1 MRMMNLDLR
10 HVTVSRG
17 SSLRPLTFI
26 AALLITA
33 MSGVAA
39 AADLSQAV
47 VRQKVNVVTLAPN
60 LTAEPRPAAQGAVV
74 RNENVVRTGVESRAE
89 LEFTDLTLARL
100 GSNSIF
106 SFDAQARAM
115 TFTRGAV
122 LFSKPTNSGAIELRS
137 GAITAAITG
146 STGFIS
152 NVPLGG
158 IRTGARSPVSQ
169 KGNTTLVGMLE
180 GKLVGG
186 AHWRD
191 GRGREQTTNFRL
203 GPGEMLVAQ
212 PGRPPVIAQF
222 DIPRFLRTCP
232 LVTGFSHPL
241 PNQLELDRAIAEYR
255 ADERRGFIE
264 QRNVLVSSQPV
275 QVAWT
280 GYNSPNRGSF
290 DASVAQLSHEG
301 QSTSSG
307 NGGFVNVGSTGIIR
321 GQLVWDTSAD
331 LDLHL
336 TLPDQQQVFYAN
348 RSVTFNSGRATA
360 TLDHDNLGG
369 TIDAPPNH
377 RVENI
382 AINGIPVSGT
392 YSFFV
397 NSFSTSN
404 PSDPFSL
411 RVSYNGHTQL
421 LTGTLGPEQNSTPV
435 IVRVPGG

>member
-1 MRMMNLDLR
+1 MGLDL
-10 HVTVSRG
+10 SRVIR
-17 SSLRPLTFI
+17 SRSRSLRISAI
-26 AALLITA
+26 AAASLFTA
-33 MSGVAA
+33 LGGVGS

-60 LTAEPRPAAQGAVV
+60 LTAEARPASQGAVV
-74 RNENVVRTGVESRAE
+74 RNENVVRTGTESRAE

-152 NVPLGG
+152 NVPIGG
-158 IRTGARSPVSQ
+158 IKTSARSQASQ
-169 KGNTTLVGMLE
+169 KGSTTLVGMLE

-191 GRGREQTTNFRL
+191 GKGREQTTNFHL

-212 PGRPPVIAQF
+212 PGRPPVITQF
-222 DIPRFLRTCP
+222 DIPRFLRTSP
-232 LVTGFSHPL
+232 LVTGFSQPL
-241 PNQLELDRAIAEYR
+241 PNQVELNRAVAEYR
-255 ADERRGFIE
+255 ADERRGFVE

-280 GYNSPNRGSF
+280 GYSSPNRGSF
-290 DASVAQLSHEG
+290 DASVAQLSH
-301 QSTSSG
+301 QAPSTSTTPG
-307 NGGFVNVGSTGIIR
+307 GGFVNVGGTGVIR
-321 GQLVWDTSAD
+321 GQLIWDTSAD

-336 TLPDQQQVFYAN
+336 TLPDQQQVYYAN
-348 RSVTFNSGRATA
+348 RSVTFNGGKATA

-369 TIDAPPNH
+369 TIDAAPNH

-382 AINGIPVSGT
+382 AVNGVPASGT

-397 NSFSTSN
+397 NSFSTPN

-411 RVSYNGHTQL
+411 RVSFNGHTQL
-421 LTGTLGPEQNSTPV
+421 LTGNLGADQNSTPV
-435 IVRVPGG
+435 IVQVPPGG

>member
-1 MRMMNLDLR
+1 MGLDPRCLIVFR
-10 HVTVSRG
+10 S
-17 SSLRPLTFI
+17 SSLRSLTI
-26 AALLITA
+26 VAAALFLALTK
-33 MSGVAA
+33 MGS

-60 LTAEPRPAAQGAVV
+60 LSAEPRPASQGAIV
-74 RNENVVRTGVESRAE
+74 RNENVVRTGTESRAE

-158 IRTGARSPVSQ
+158 IKTSVRNPVNQ
-169 KGNTTLVGMLE
+169 NGTTLVGMLE

-186 AHWRD
+186 SHWRD
-191 GRGREQTTNFRL
+191 GRGREQTTNFHL

-222 DIPRFLRTCP
+222 DIPRFLRTSP
-232 LVTGFSHPL
+232 LITGFSHRL
-241 PNQLELDRAIAEYR
+241 PNQLELDRAVAQYR

-264 QRNVLVSSQPV
+264 QRNILVSSQPV
-275 QVAWT
+275 QVAWA
-280 GYNSPNRGSF
+280 GYSSPNRGSF
-290 DASVAQLSHEG
+290 DASVAQLGHQS
-301 QSTSSG
+301 QSTSSTSPG
-307 NGGFVNVGSTGIIR
+307 GGFINVGGTGIIR

-336 TLPDQQQVFYAN
+336 TLPDQQQVFFAN
-348 RSVTFNSGRATA
+348 RSVTFNSGKATA

-382 AINGIPVSGT
+382 AVNGVPAPGT

-404 PSDPFSL
+404 SSDPFSL
-411 RVSYNGHTQL
+411 RVSFNGRTQL
-421 LTGTLGPEQNSTPV
+421 LTGNLGPEQNSTPV
-435 IVRVPGG
+435 TVQVLPGG

>member
-1 MRMMNLDLR
+1 MGVDLPWL
-10 HVTVSRG
+10 TLSRG
-17 SSLRPLTFI
+17 SSLRSLT
-26 AALLITA
+26 T
-33 MSGVAA
+33 VAA
-39 AADLSQAV
+39 VLLALTRIGSAADLSQAV

-60 LTAEPRPAAQGAVV
+60 LTSEPRPASQGAIV
-74 RNENVVRTGVESRAE
+74 RNENVVRTGTESRAE

-158 IRTGARSPVSQ
+158 LKAGMRNPVSQ
-169 KGNTTLVGMLE
+169 RGATTLVGMLE

-191 GRGREQTTNFRL
+191 GRGREQTTNFHL

-212 PGRPPVIAQF
+212 PGRPPVVAQF

-241 PNQLELDRAIAEYR
+241 PNQLELNRAVAEYHV
-255 ADERRGFIE
+255 DERRGFIE
-264 QRNVLVSSQPV
+264 QRNILVSSQPV

-290 DASVAQLSHEG
+290 DASVAQLSHQA
-301 QSTSSG
+301 QSTSSTSPG
-307 NGGFVNVGSTGIIR
+307 GGFINVGGTGVIR

-348 RSVTFNSGRATA
+348 RSVTFNGGRATA

-369 TIDAPPNH
+369 VIDAPPNH
-377 RVENI
+377 RIENI
-382 AINGIPVSGT
+382 AVTGVPAPGT

-397 NSFSTSN
+397 NSFSTPNS
-404 PSDPFSL
+404 SDPFSL
-411 RVSYNGHTQL
+411 RVSFNGHTQL
-421 LTGTLGPEQNSTPV
+421 LSGNLGAEQTSTSV
-435 IVRVPGG
+435 IVQVPPGG

>member
-1 MRMMNLDLR
+1 MGHGL
-10 HVTVSRG
+10 HCQTVSR
-17 SSLRPLTFI
+17 SSCLRSLTTLAAALFI
-26 AALLITA
+26 ALTRIG
-33 MSGVAA
+33 S

-60 LTAEPRPAAQGAVV
+60 LTAEARPASQGAIV
-74 RNENVVRTGVESRAE
+74 RNENVVRTGTESRAE

-122 LFSKPTNSGAIELRS
+122 LFSKPTNSGAIQLRS

-158 IRTGARSPVSQ
+158 IKASVRSPVSQ
-169 KGNTTLVGMLE
+169 RGTTTLVGMLE

-191 GRGREQTTNFRL
+191 GRGREQTTNFHL

-222 DIPRFLRTCP
+222 DIPRFLRTSP
-232 LVTGFSHPL
+232 LIIGFSHPL
-241 PNQLELDRAIAEYR
+241 PNQLELNRAVAEYQ

-264 QRNVLVSSQPV
+264 QRNILVSSQPV

-290 DASVAQLSHEG
+290 DASVAQLSHQS
-301 QSTSSG
+301 QSTSSTSPG
-307 NGGFVNVGSTGIIR
+307 GGFINVGGTGIIR

-336 TLPDQQQVFYAN
+336 ILPDQQQVYYAN
-348 RSVTFNSGRATA
+348 RSVTFNGGRATA

-369 TIDAPPNH
+369 VIDAPPNH
-377 RVENI
+377 RIENI
-382 AINGIPVSGT
+382 AVNGVPAPGT

-397 NSFSTSN
+397 NSFSTPN
-404 PSDPFSL
+404 PSDPFRL
-411 RVSYNGHTQL
+411 TVSFNGHNQL
-421 LTGTLGPEQNSTPV
+421 LTGNLGPQQNSTPV
-435 IVRVPGG
+435 IVQVPGG